1 MFVSLT
7 QVKIIFFIL
16 IAILNLISFVLFY
29 RDKKRAIKHKRRISE
44 KTLLLSTYLF
54 GGVGAYF
61 GMKIFRHKTK
71 HRLFKISVPIAAIL
85 TVGLILFILI
95 GN

>member
-1 MFVSLT
+1 MLASVTKVEVTLL
-7 QVKIIFFIL
+7 IL

-29 RDKKRAIKHKRRISE
+29 SDKKRAMKHKRRIPE
-44 KTLLLSTYLF
+44 KNLLLSTYLF
-54 GGVGAYF
+54 GGIGAYL

-71 HRLFKISVPIAAIL
+71 HRLFKLSVPIAAFL
-85 TVGLILFILI
+85 TFGLILFILI